1 MLRKRPFLTSK
12 FTTLAKVRR
21 LVSGREWIIV
31 GLCGLMLL
39 ASIAE
44 SMGLALVLPLISSLT
59 GVSEGTGIVAEFSI
73 RLRSFIPDGIELEG
87 LVSLLALAFLLKG
100 ALLVLNRGAADY
112 FSFRLR
118 EDWASQVFEHYLRAR
133 YAYTTSQRQGEMVN
147 NITLEPYRAART
159 VTVLLDF
166 LNRIIL
172 ASVLLTVLLFTN
184 WQATIAISLVGALL
198 FFAVRKSTFS
208 YSLHFGK
215 LRQKLYQQISS
226 IGAEAT
232 GAALQVKLFGIYDQ
246 VIEGLTA
253 RLKRHTRAETIF
265 RILNEIPLQSTE
277 FLIILF
283 LSVALI
289 GLKQVGD
296 VAPESIAA
304 MLGFYVVLGQRLLTN
319 VNFIISRRMKIAS
332 QIPSLMLMHELIE
345 NIPDREDTEAG
356 EELARLDNDIVFED
370 VAFRHENGKQVFDGL
385 NLRVVKGQITAVVG
399 PSGTGKSTLADL
411 ILGLYVPDA
420 GEIGMGARKLSEF
433 NLRSVRQRIG
443 YVSQTPEI
451 FNTSIRE
458 NIRIGRPDAS
468 NAELE
473 TAARDAHAF
482 GFVSELPEGFD
493 TVVGDRGVKLSGG
506 QRQRI
511 AIARVILRQ
520 PDLYI
525 FDEATSALDTESERM
540 VQDSIQRLAQNATIV
555 IIAHRLSTVK
565 SADIIYE
572 LDDRGRATQ
581 REFSEIAV

>member
-1 MLRKRPFLTSK
+1 
-12 FTTLAKVRR
+12 
-21 LVSGREWIIV
+21 
-31 GLCGLMLL
+31 MLL
-39 ASIAE
+39 ASVTE

-59 GVSEGTGIVAEFSI
+59 GVPEGNGMVAEISI
-73 RLRSFIPDGIELEG
+73 KLRGFIPDGIELEG
-87 LVSLLALAFLLKG
+87 LVALLALAFLLKG
-100 ALLVLNRGAADY
+100 TLLVLTRGAADY

-118 EDWASQVFEHYLRAR
+118 EDWATQVFEHYLRAR
-133 YAYTTSQRQGEMVN
+133 YAYTTSQRQGAMVN
-147 NITLEPYRAART
+147 NITLEPYRAARAI
-159 VTVLLDF
+159 TVLLDF

-184 WQATIAISLVGALL
+184 WQTTIAISLAGALL
-198 FFAVRKSTFS
+198 FFAVRKSTFR

-232 GAALQVKLFGIYDQ
+232 GAVLQVKLFGIYDQ
-246 VIEGLTA
+246 VTKELTA

-265 RILNEIPLQSTE
+265 RVLNEIPLQSTE
-277 FLIILF
+277 FLIVLF

-289 GLKQVGD
+289 ALKQVGD

-304 MLGFYVVLGQRLLTN
+304 MLGFYVILGQRLLTN

-332 QIPSLMLMHELIE
+332 QIPSLMLMYDLIE
-345 NIPDREDTEAG
+345 NIPDREDTETG
-356 EELARLDNDIVFED
+356 DELKSLNDDIVFEN
-370 VAFRHENGKQVFDGL
+370 VIFRHNNGKQVFNGI
-385 NLRVVKGQITAVVG
+385 NLRVLKGQITALVG
-399 PSGTGKSTLADL
+399 PSGAGKSTFADL
-411 ILGLYVPDA
+411 ILGLYAPDT
-420 GEIGMGARKLSEF
+420 GDIHIGTRELREF

-468 NAELE
+468 DAELE
-473 TAARDAHAF
+473 TAARDAHALSF
-482 GFVSELPEGFD
+482 ISELPDGFD

-525 FDEATSALDTESERM
+525 FDEATSALDTESERL
-540 VQDSIQRLAQNATIV
+540 VQDSIQRLARNATIV

-572 LDDRGRATQ
+572 LDDKGHANQ

>member
-1 MLRKRPFLTSK
+1 
-12 FTTLAKVRR
+12 
-21 LVSGREWIIV
+21 
-31 GLCGLMLL
+31 MLL
-39 ASIAE
+39 ASVTE

-59 GVSEGTGIVAEFSI
+59 GVPEGNGMVAEISI
-73 RLRSFIPDGIELEG
+73 KLREFIPDGIELEG
-87 LVSLLALAFLLKG
+87 LVALLALAFLLKG
-100 ALLVLNRGAADY
+100 ALLVLTRGAADY

-118 EDWASQVFEHYLRAR
+118 EDWATQVFEHYLRAR
-133 YAYTTSQRQGEMVN
+133 YAYTTSQRQGAMVN
-147 NITLEPYRAART
+147 NITLEPYRAARAI
-159 VTVLLDF
+159 TVLLDF

-184 WQATIAISLVGALL
+184 WQTTIAISLAGALL
-198 FFAVRKSTFS
+198 FFAVRKSTFR

-232 GAALQVKLFGIYDQ
+232 GAVLQVKLFGIYDQ
-246 VIEGLTA
+246 VTKELTA

-265 RILNEIPLQSTE
+265 RVLNEIPLQSTE
-277 FLIILF
+277 FLIVLF

-289 GLKQVGD
+289 ALKQVGD

-304 MLGFYVVLGQRLLTN
+304 MLGFYVILGQRLLTN

-332 QIPSLMLMHELIE
+332 QIPSLMLMYDLIE
-345 NIPDREDTEAG
+345 NIPDREDTEIG
-356 EELARLDNDIVFED
+356 DELKSLNDDIVFEN
-370 VAFRHENGKQVFDGL
+370 VIFRHNNGKQVFNGI
-385 NLRVVKGQITAVVG
+385 NLRVLKGQITALVG
-399 PSGTGKSTLADL
+399 PSGAGKSTFADL
-411 ILGLYVPDA
+411 ILGLYAPDT
-420 GEIGMGARKLSEF
+420 GDIHIGTRELREF

-468 NAELE
+468 DAELE
-473 TAARDAHAF
+473 TAARDAHALSF
-482 GFVSELPEGFD
+482 ISELPDGFD

-525 FDEATSALDTESERM
+525 FDEATSALDTESERL
-540 VQDSIQRLAQNATIV
+540 VQDSIQRLARNATIV

-572 LDDRGRATQ
+572 LDDKGHANQ

>member
-1 MLRKRPFLTSK
+1 
-12 FTTLAKVRR
+12 
-21 LVSGREWIIV
+21 
-31 GLCGLMLL
+31 
-39 ASIAE
+39 
-44 SMGLALVLPLISSLT
+44 MGLALVLPLISSLT
-59 GVSEGTGIVAEFSI
+59 GVPEGNGMVAEISI
-73 RLRSFIPDGIELEG
+73 KLREFIPDGIELEG
-87 LVSLLALAFLLKG
+87 LVALLALAFLLKG
-100 ALLVLNRGAADY
+100 TLLVLTRGAADY

-118 EDWASQVFEHYLRAR
+118 EDWATQVFEHYLRAR
-133 YAYTTSQRQGEMVN
+133 YAYTTSQRQGAMVN
-147 NITLEPYRAART
+147 NITLEPYRAARAI
-159 VTVLLDF
+159 TVLLDF

-184 WQATIAISLVGALL
+184 WQTTIAISLAGALL
-198 FFAVRKSTFS
+198 FFAVRKSTFR

-232 GAALQVKLFGIYDQ
+232 GAVLQVKLFGIYDQ
-246 VIEGLTA
+246 VTKELTA

-265 RILNEIPLQSTE
+265 RVLNEIPLQSTE
-277 FLIILF
+277 FLIVLF

-289 GLKQVGD
+289 ALKQVGD

-304 MLGFYVVLGQRLLTN
+304 MLGFYVILGQRLLTN

-332 QIPSLMLMHELIE
+332 QIPSLMLMYDLIE
-345 NIPDREDTEAG
+345 NIPDREDTETG
-356 EELARLDNDIVFED
+356 DELKSLNDDIVFEN
-370 VAFRHENGKQVFDGL
+370 VIFRHNNGKQVFNGI
-385 NLRVVKGQITAVVG
+385 NLRVLKGQITALVG
-399 PSGTGKSTLADL
+399 PSGAGKSTFADL
-411 ILGLYVPDA
+411 ILGLYAPDT
-420 GEIGMGARKLSEF
+420 GDIHIGTRELREF

-468 NAELE
+468 DAELE
-473 TAARDAHAF
+473 TAARDAHALSF
-482 GFVSELPEGFD
+482 ISELPDGFD

-525 FDEATSALDTESERM
+525 FDEATSALDTESERL
-540 VQDSIQRLAQNATIV
+540 VQDSIQRLARNATIV

-572 LDDRGRATQ
+572 LDDKGHANQ

>member
-1 MLRKRPFLTSK
+1 M
-12 FTTLAKVRR
+12 
-21 LVSGREWIIV
+21 
-31 GLCGLMLL
+31 
-39 ASIAE
+39 
-44 SMGLALVLPLISSLT
+44 
-59 GVSEGTGIVAEFSI
+59 VAEISI
-73 RLRSFIPDGIELEG
+73 KLREFIPDGIELEG
-87 LVSLLALAFLLKG
+87 LVALLALAFLLKG
-100 ALLVLNRGAADY
+100 TLLVLTRGAADY

-118 EDWASQVFEHYLRAR
+118 EDWATQVFEHYLRAR
-133 YAYTTSQRQGEMVN
+133 YAYTTSQRQGAMVN
-147 NITLEPYRAART
+147 NITLEPYRAARAI
-159 VTVLLDF
+159 TVLLDF

-184 WQATIAISLVGALL
+184 WQTTIAISLAGALL
-198 FFAVRKSTFS
+198 FFAVRKSTFR

-232 GAALQVKLFGIYDQ
+232 GAVLQVKLFGIYDQ
-246 VIEGLTA
+246 VTKELTA

-265 RILNEIPLQSTE
+265 RVLNEIPLQSTE
-277 FLIILF
+277 FLIVLF

-289 GLKQVGD
+289 ALKQVGD

-304 MLGFYVVLGQRLLTN
+304 MLGFYVILGQRLLTN

-332 QIPSLMLMHELIE
+332 QIPSLMLMYDLIE
-345 NIPDREDTEAG
+345 NIPDREDTEIG
-356 EELARLDNDIVFED
+356 DELKSLNDDIVFEN
-370 VAFRHENGKQVFDGL
+370 VIFRHNNGKQVFNGI
-385 NLRVVKGQITAVVG
+385 NLRVLKGQITALVG
-399 PSGTGKSTLADL
+399 PSGAGKSTFADL
-411 ILGLYVPDA
+411 ILGLYAPDT
-420 GEIGMGARKLSEF
+420 GDIHIGTRELREF

-468 NAELE
+468 DAELE
-473 TAARDAHAF
+473 TAARDAHALSF
-482 GFVSELPEGFD
+482 ISELPDGFD

-525 FDEATSALDTESERM
+525 FDEATSALDTESERL
-540 VQDSIQRLAQNATIV
+540 VQDSIQRLARNATIV

-572 LDDRGRATQ
+572 LDDKGHANQ

>member
-1 MLRKRPFLTSK
+1 MNRRFE
-12 FTTLAKVRR
+12 TLGKIRHLIAR
-21 LVSGREWIIV
+21 REWIIL
-31 GLCGLMLL
+31 GLCCLMLL
-39 ASIAE
+39 ASVAE

-59 GVSEGTGIVAEFSI
+59 GVSEGSGTVAEISV
-73 RLRSFIPDGIELEG
+73 RLRELIPDGVELEG
-87 LVSLLALAFLLKG
+87 LVLLLALAFLLKG
-100 ALLVLNRGAADY
+100 VLLVMSRGAADY

-118 EDWASQVFEHYLRAR
+118 EDWAAKIFDHYLRAR
-133 YAYTTSQRQGEMVN
+133 YAYATSQRQGEMVN
-147 NITLEPYRAART
+147 NITIEPYRAARAI
-159 VTVLLDF
+159 TVLLDF

-172 ASVLLTVLLFTN
+172 ATVLLTVLLFTN
-184 WQATIAISLVGALL
+184 WQATLTISLVGALL
-198 FFAVRKSTFS
+198 FFAVRKSTFN

-246 VIEGLTA
+246 VTGELTA
-253 RLKRHTRAETIF
+253 RLKRHTRAETLF

-277 FLIILF
+277 FLIVLF

-289 GLKQVGD
+289 TLKQVGD

-345 NIPDREDTEAG
+345 NIPDREDIETG
-356 EELARLDNDIVFED
+356 QELATLDDDIVFEN
-370 VAFRHENGKQVFDGL
+370 VTFSHENGKRVFRDL
-385 NLRVVKGQITAVVG
+385 NLRIPKGKITGIVG
-399 PSGTGKSTLADL
+399 PSGTGKSTFADL
-411 ILGLYVPDA
+411 ILGLYAPDH
-420 GEIGMGARKLSEF
+420 GSVSVGGHVLSTY

-443 YVSQTPEI
+443 YVSQAPEI

-458 NIRIGRPDAS
+458 NIRIGNPSAS
-468 NAELE
+468 EDEVVA
-473 TAARDAHAF
+473 AARDAHAF
-482 GFVSELPEGFD
+482 DFVAELPDGFD

-511 AIARVILRQ
+511 AIARVILRA

-525 FDEATSALDTESERM
+525 FDEATSALDTESERLI
-540 VQDSIQRLAQNATIV
+540 QDSIQRLAHNATIV
-555 IIAHRLSTVK
+555 IIAHRLSTVQ
-565 SADIIYE
+565 SADVIYE
-572 LDDRGRATQ
+572 LDDTGKATA

>member
-1 MLRKRPFLTSK
+1 
-12 FTTLAKVRR
+12 
-21 LVSGREWIIV
+21 
-31 GLCGLMLL
+31 MLL
-39 ASIAE
+39 ASVTE

-59 GVSEGTGIVAEFSI
+59 GVPEGNGMVAEISI
-73 RLRSFIPDGIELEG
+73 KLREFIPDGIELEG
-87 LVSLLALAFLLKG
+87 LVALLALAFLLKG
-100 ALLVLNRGAADY
+100 TLLVLTRGAADY

-118 EDWASQVFEHYLRAR
+118 EDWATQVFEHYLRAR
-133 YAYTTSQRQGEMVN
+133 YAYTTSQRQGAMVN
-147 NITLEPYRAART
+147 NITLEPYRAARAI
-159 VTVLLDF
+159 TVLLDF

-184 WQATIAISLVGALL
+184 WQTTIAISLAGALL
-198 FFAVRKSTFS
+198 FFAVRKSTFR

-232 GAALQVKLFGIYDQ
+232 GAVLQVKLFGIYDQ
-246 VIEGLTA
+246 VTKELTA

-265 RILNEIPLQSTE
+265 RVLNEIPLQSTE
-277 FLIILF
+277 FLIVLF

-289 GLKQVGD
+289 ALKRVGD

-304 MLGFYVVLGQRLLTN
+304 MLGFYVILGQRLLTN

-332 QIPSLMLMHELIE
+332 QIPSLMLMYDLIE
-345 NIPDREDTEAG
+345 NIPDREDTETG
-356 EELARLDNDIVFED
+356 DELKSLNDDIVFEN
-370 VAFRHENGKQVFDGL
+370 VIFRHNNGKQVFNGI
-385 NLRVVKGQITAVVG
+385 NLRVLKGQITALVG
-399 PSGTGKSTLADL
+399 PSGAGKSTFADL
-411 ILGLYVPDA
+411 ILGLYAPDT
-420 GEIGMGARKLSEF
+420 GDIHIGTRELREF

-468 NAELE
+468 DAELE
-473 TAARDAHAF
+473 TAARDAHALSF
-482 GFVSELPEGFD
+482 ISELPDGFD

-525 FDEATSALDTESERM
+525 FDEATSALDTESERL
-540 VQDSIQRLAQNATIV
+540 VQDSIQRLARNATIV

-572 LDDRGRATQ
+572 LDDKGHANQ

>member
-1 MLRKRPFLTSK
+1 
-12 FTTLAKVRR
+12 
-21 LVSGREWIIV
+21 
-31 GLCGLMLL
+31 
-39 ASIAE
+39 
-44 SMGLALVLPLISSLT
+44 MGLALVLPLISSLT
-59 GVSEGTGIVAEFSI
+59 GVPEGNGMVAEISI
-73 RLRSFIPDGIELEG
+73 KLREFIPDGIELEG
-87 LVSLLALAFLLKG
+87 LVALLALAFLLKG
-100 ALLVLNRGAADY
+100 TLLVLTRGAADY

-118 EDWASQVFEHYLRAR
+118 EDWATQVFEHYLRAR
-133 YAYTTSQRQGEMVN
+133 YAYTTSQRQGAMVN
-147 NITLEPYRAART
+147 NITLEPYRAARAI
-159 VTVLLDF
+159 TVLLDF

-184 WQATIAISLVGALL
+184 WQTTIAISLAGALL
-198 FFAVRKSTFS
+198 FFAVRKSTFR

-232 GAALQVKLFGIYDQ
+232 GAVLQVKLFGIYDQ
-246 VIEGLTA
+246 VTKELTA

-265 RILNEIPLQSTE
+265 RVLNEIPLQSTE
-277 FLIILF
+277 FLIVLF

-289 GLKQVGD
+289 ALKRVGD

-304 MLGFYVVLGQRLLTN
+304 MLGFYVILGQRLLTN

-332 QIPSLMLMHELIE
+332 QIPSLMLMYDLIE
-345 NIPDREDTEAG
+345 NIPDREDTETG
-356 EELARLDNDIVFED
+356 DELKSLNDDIVFEN
-370 VAFRHENGKQVFDGL
+370 VIFRHNNGKQVFNGI
-385 NLRVVKGQITAVVG
+385 NLRVLKGQITALVG
-399 PSGTGKSTLADL
+399 PSGAGKSTFADL
-411 ILGLYVPDA
+411 ILGLYAPDT
-420 GEIGMGARKLSEF
+420 GDIHIGTRELREF

-468 NAELE
+468 DAELE
-473 TAARDAHAF
+473 TAARDAHALSF
-482 GFVSELPEGFD
+482 ISELPDGFD

-525 FDEATSALDTESERM
+525 FDEATSALDTESERL
-540 VQDSIQRLAQNATIV
+540 VQDSIQRLARNATIV

-572 LDDRGRATQ
+572 LDDKGHANQ